1 MLCKDFDD
9 HGVHSAPSI
18 FDLNGYIF
26 DLDFGIQSFERLG
39 AGAGG
44 GGVGEETR
52 SRNEKNDVLT
62 TCKAVTQRGGQR
74 IITVFFP
81 Q

>member
-44 GGVGEETR
+44 GG
-52 SRNEKNDVLT
+52 
-62 TCKAVTQRGGQR
+62 GGGR
-74 IITVFFP
+74 DEV
-81 Q
+81 